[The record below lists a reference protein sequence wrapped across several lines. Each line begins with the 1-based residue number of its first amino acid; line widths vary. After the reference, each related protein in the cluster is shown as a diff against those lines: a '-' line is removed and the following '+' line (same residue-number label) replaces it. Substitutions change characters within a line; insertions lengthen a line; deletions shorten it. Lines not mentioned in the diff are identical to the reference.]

1 MKLKLRT
8 VQWSTGLPVAV
19 LNEKT
24 AEQIGV
30 HSKDRVLI
38 QTISKNPIKISV
50 ILDTV
55 KDKIKKDLV
64 KENEIVVSSELGE
77 KLKIKNG
84 RDVLV
89 TLSSPP
95 ESLDFIKKKLN
106 KKRLSEKEINEIIK
120 DIVDNSLS
128 EVEVALFVSAMYQR
142 GMTEKETIYLVKS
155 ILKTGNRLS
164 LGEKLIVDKHCI
176 GGIPGNRTTPIV
188 VPICAAKGLIF
199 PKTSSR
205 AITSAAGTADSVE
218 TIARVDFSIKELKKI
233 IRKTNA
239 CMVWGGSL
247 GLVPADDK
255 IITIERMIKID
266 PEAQLLASIMA
277 KKLSVGSRYILI
289 DIPCGKNAKV
299 SKKKAIRIK
308 NKFEELGEY
317 FKKEIKVVLTAGNQP
332 IGNGIGPALEMKDV
346 IAVLNPNQNGP
357 KDLEEKS
364 LFLAGKIFELSGKT
378 KTGKGY
384 NLAKQILD
392 SGEAFK
398 KFKQIISAQEG
409 NINRIRPAKFKQDFF
424 MTRSAKIHAI
434 NNKTMNELARVAGCP
449 VDKFSG
455 IYLYAHIGEKLKKGD
470 KIITLYSDSIA
481 RLKEAIKYYK
491 KNHPIEFK

>member
-1 MKLKLRT
+1 MELKLKVLK
-8 VQWSTGLPVAV
+8 WSTGLPVAM

-24 AEQIGV
+24 AEKIGV

-38 QTISKNPIKISV
+38 KTLSKKPLKLSV

-55 KDKIKKDLV
+55 KGMIKEDEV
-64 KENEIVVSSELGE
+64 AVSSELGVKLNLRNE
-77 KLKIKNG
+77 KK
-84 RDVLV
+84 VSV

-95 ESLDFIKKKLN
+95 KSLNFIKKKLN
-106 KKRLSEKEINEIIK
+106 KKRLSQKEIEEIIE

-128 EVEVALFVSAMYQR
+128 EVEVALFISAMYQK
-142 GMTEKETIYLVKS
+142 GMTGKETIFLINS

-164 LGEKLIVDKHCI
+164 LRGKLVVDKHCI

-188 VPICAAKGLIF
+188 VPICASRGLIF

-205 AITSAAGTADSVE
+205 AITSAAGTADSIE
-218 TIARVDFSIKELKKI
+218 TIARVDFSIKEIKKI
-233 IRKTNA
+233 IKKTNA

-255 IITIERMIKID
+255 IITIERMIRVD

-277 KKLSVGSRYILI
+277 KKLSVGSKYILI

-299 SKKKAIRIK
+299 SRKKALKIK
-308 NKFEELGEY
+308 EKFEELGEY
-317 FKKEIKVVLTAGNQP
+317 FKKEIKVVLTRGDEP
-332 IGNGIGPALEMKDV
+332 VGNGVGPALEMRDV
-346 IAVLNPNQNGP
+346 IAVLDPQQQGP

-364 LFLAGKIFELSGKT
+364 LLLAGEIFELSGKT
-378 KTGKGY
+378 KKGKGY
-384 NLAKQILD
+384 ELARQVLY

-398 KFKQIISAQEG
+398 KFKQIISAQQG
-409 NINRIRPAKFKQDFF
+409 NINRIRKAKFKKDIFVKK
-424 MTRSAKIHAI
+424 SAKISSI
-434 NNKTMNELARVAGCP
+434 NNKTINDLARVAGCP

-455 IYLYAHIGEKLKKGD
+455 VYLYAHIGDNLKKGD
-470 KIITLYSDSIA
+470 KLITIYSDSRA
-481 RLKEAIKYYK
+481 RLNEAVKFY
-491 KNHPIEFK
+491 NRNLPIELQ

>member
-1 MKLKLRT
+1 MKLKLRIA
-8 VQWSTGLPVAV
+8 QWSTGIPVAV

-30 HSKDRVLI
+30 HSKDRVFI

-64 KENEIVVSSELGE
+64 KENEIAVSSELGE
-77 KLKIKNG
+77 KLKVKNG
-84 RDVLV
+84 KDVLV

-95 ESLDFIKKKLN
+95 RSLDFIKKKLN
-106 KKRLSEKEINEIIK
+106 KKRLLEKEINEIIK

-142 GMTEKETIYLVKS
+142 GMTEKETVYLVKS

-164 LGEKLIVDKHCI
+164 LGEGLIVDKHCI

-188 VPICAAKGLIF
+188 VSICAAKGLIF

-205 AITSAAGTADSVE
+205 AITSAAGTADSIE
-218 TIARVDFSIKELKKI
+218 TIAKVDFSIKEIRNI
-233 IRKTNA
+233 IKKTNA

-299 SKKKAIRIK
+299 SRKKAKRVK
-308 NKFEELGEY
+308 EKFEKLGDY
-317 FKKEIKVVLTAGNQP
+317 FRKEVKVFLTPGNQP
-332 IGNGIGPALEMKDV
+332 VGNGIGPALEMKDV
-346 IAVLNPNQNGP
+346 VAVLNPNQNGP

-378 KTGKGY
+378 KEGKGY
-384 NLAKQILD
+384 ELAKETLC

-398 KFKQIISAQEG
+398 KFKQIISAQQG
-409 NINRIRPAKFKQDFF
+409 NINRIRLGKFKKDFI
-424 MTRSAKIHAI
+424 MKRYARIHSI
-434 NNKTMNELARVAGCP
+434 NNKKMNELARVAGCP

-455 IYLYAHIGEKLKKGD
+455 IYLYAHIGAKLKKGE
-470 KIITLYSDSIA
+470 KIITLYSDSKT
-481 RLKEAIKYYK
+481 RLQEAIKYYK
-491 KNHPIEFK
+491 VNSPIEFK